1 MNKWFI
7 KVNSITTALRAKE
20 LMIYNGYRV
29 SMKRAENA
37 LSEQGC
43 GYILVSS
50 GDIERAEMLLK
61 NSGIK
66 VTGSGRI

>member
-1 MNKWFI
+1 MDKWFI

-20 LMIYNGYRV
+20 LLIYNGYRV

-43 GYILVSS
+43 GYMLISS
-50 GDIERAEMLLK
+50 GDIEKAEKLLK

-66 VTGSGRI
+66 LTGRGKV